1 MKFITPV
8 ILVVIAL
15 AAFFGYIDPTY
26 TRIKELRSQEAE
38 YNDALTRAR
47 ELQETR
53 DRLLSRYNT
62 FREEELTRLQKLLP
76 DTIDNVRLVLDIDS
90 IASRYGMRTRNV
102 AIQNDASEAQ
112 AEVIGPD
119 QNLYGSVRLSF
130 SVTGNYESFLKFLE
144 DMERSLRLVDVESLT
159 FTVSPSSNLIDFKVT
174 IRTYWLR

>member
-1 MKFITPV
+1 MKFFAPLVLV
-8 ILVVIAL
+8 IIAV
-15 AAFFGYIDPTY
+15 AVFFGFVDPTY
-26 TRIKELRSQEAE
+26 SRIKSLSGQEAE

-62 FREEELTRLQKLLP
+62 FRDADLSRLQKLLP

-102 AIQNDASEAQ
+102 AVQNEAPLAQ
-112 AEVIGPD
+112 AGVIGPD
-119 QNLYGSVRLSF
+119 QRLYGTVVLSF
-130 SVTGNYESFLKFLE
+130 SVTGTYDNFIAFLQDL
-144 DMERSLRLVDVESLT
+144 ERSLRLVDVESLSFAARAGT
-159 FTVSPSSNLIDFKVT
+159 DVYDFNLA